1 MKRALRVLT
10 TLLLAPL
17 AALHAAS
24 GDNRLE
30 PFEPAN
36 GERLIN
42 YHPHFQWRG
51 PEMTLDYQPECEIQ
65 IATEPDFKKLLATDV
80 IGGGMNRFYSMV
92 SLAEQREYF
101 WRVRIQKPEI
111 GPWSEAF
118 RFTVVAPEKQFTVA
132 KGSDSATVL
141 DILRKAASTSKAGHT
156 VEVIF
161 EKGDY
166 RVGPVKDHFDFR
178 VHDVPAFR
186 IEGNGSS
193 ITLVGDSFFAEVTGS
208 RNVEIRRLTMKWDK
222 PGHVMMEVTKVLPDT
237 REIEAAI
244 LPQYPLKDLEF
255 YWPVGGANTFLI
267 RVDPKFPGKYTG
279 GIKTRTPRQRLSE
292 GCYRIGPIEERDFKN
307 WQIGDRL
314 AATHYR
320 GGFIQNHDND
330 KLVLKDITFVD
341 APGAISGNGGRNDK
355 VAYLNLKVMPDPR
368 FTDSRLAGHASSEGG
383 RVAAWIE
390 GCEFNMLG
398 DDNYNSG
405 YFADYELLRQ
415 HDEQTLTMKIQ
426 PWDELIIPGDRL
438 RFADQTTNRGIGE
451 AIAVSVDN
459 SVRDEVKVVLDRK
472 LPQIP
477 ASTIASNNQGNQR
490 YVYRNNRQL
499 GGRGHGLKFKGYG
512 TLIENNV
519 FENIAGIGIYL
530 GCAEG
535 APRARSADMATVRR
549 NTLTLCGWHSIEA
562 GQVAAPSERIRIED
576 NVIRDSKMAGIFLL
590 NVQGAVVRGNTFES
604 VTTYFAPTEA
614 YESIILRDSMDVRVS
629 GEVLKDKR
637 VKGFPVADPGSH

>member
-222 PGHVMMEVTKVLPDT
+222 PGHVMMEVTKVLP
-237 REIEAAI
+237 
-244 LPQYPLKDLEF
+244 
-255 YWPVGGANTFLI
+255 
-267 RVDPKFPGKYTG
+267 
-279 GIKTRTPRQRLSE
+279 TPARSRQRS
-292 GCYRIGPIEERDFKN
+292 C
-307 WQIGDRL
+307 
-314 AATHYR
+314 
-320 GGFIQNHDND
+320 
-330 KLVLKDITFVD
+330 
-341 APGAISGNGGRNDK
+341 RN
-355 VAYLNLKVMPDPR
+355 
-368 FTDSRLAGHASSEGG
+368 
-383 RVAAWIE
+383 
-390 GCEFNMLG
+390 
-398 DDNYNSG
+398 
-405 YFADYELLRQ
+405 
-415 HDEQTLTMKIQ
+415 
-426 PWDELIIPGDRL
+426 
-438 RFADQTTNRGIGE
+438 
-451 AIAVSVDN
+451 
-459 SVRDEVKVVLDRK
+459 
-472 LPQIP
+472 
-477 ASTIASNNQGNQR
+477 
-490 YVYRNNRQL
+490 
-499 GGRGHGLKFKGYG
+499 
-512 TLIENNV
+512 
-519 FENIAGIGIYL
+519 
-530 GCAEG
+530 
-535 APRARSADMATVRR
+535 
-549 NTLTLCGWHSIEA
+549 
-562 GQVAAPSERIRIED
+562 IR
-576 NVIRDSKMAGIFLL
+576 
-590 NVQGAVVRGNTFES
+590 
-604 VTTYFAPTEA
+604 
-614 YESIILRDSMDVRVS
+614 
-629 GEVLKDKR
+629 
-637 VKGFPVADPGSH
+637 

>member
-1 MKRALRVLT
+1 VGQAG
-10 TLLLAPL
+10 ACNDGG
-17 AALHAAS
+17 HE
-24 GDNRLE
+24 G
-30 PFEPAN
+30 
-36 GERLIN
+36 
-42 YHPHFQWRG
+42 
-51 PEMTLDYQPECEIQ
+51 
-65 IATEPDFKKLLATDV
+65 IA
-80 IGGGMNRFYSMV
+80 
-92 SLAEQREYF
+92 
-101 WRVRIQKPEI
+101 
-111 GPWSEAF
+111 
-118 RFTVVAPEKQFTVA
+118 
-132 KGSDSATVL
+132 
-141 DILRKAASTSKAGHT
+141 
-156 VEVIF
+156 
-161 EKGDY
+161 
-166 RVGPVKDHFDFR
+166 
-178 VHDVPAFR
+178 
-186 IEGNGSS
+186 
-193 ITLVGDSFFAEVTGS
+193 
-208 RNVEIRRLTMKWDK
+208 
-222 PGHVMMEVTKVLPDT
+222 DT

-637 VKGFPVADPGSH
+637 VKGFPVTNPGSH